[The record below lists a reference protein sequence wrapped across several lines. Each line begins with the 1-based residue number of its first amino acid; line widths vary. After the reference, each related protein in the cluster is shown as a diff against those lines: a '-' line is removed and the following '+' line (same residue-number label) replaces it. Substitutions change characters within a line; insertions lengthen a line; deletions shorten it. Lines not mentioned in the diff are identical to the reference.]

1 MFCLI
6 FIILC
11 RLIVFNLTFI
21 WLVNL
26 WKIVLWLS
34 MCLWITLL
42 MQVKRRV
49 TKMIREQEHLYYEDR
64 LREMDLFSLQKRRFH
79 EDATVAFQYY
89 KEVYKQEEDWLSNG
103 LIVIWVIQKVI
114 RCWNVLPREAVDVPY
129 LEVFKARMYRFY
141 TF

>member
-1 MFCLI
+1 
-6 FIILC
+6 
-11 RLIVFNLTFI
+11 
-21 WLVNL
+21 
-26 WKIVLWLS
+26 
-34 MCLWITLL
+34 
-42 MQVKRRV
+42 
-49 TKMIREQEHLYYEDR
+49 MIREQEHLYYEDR